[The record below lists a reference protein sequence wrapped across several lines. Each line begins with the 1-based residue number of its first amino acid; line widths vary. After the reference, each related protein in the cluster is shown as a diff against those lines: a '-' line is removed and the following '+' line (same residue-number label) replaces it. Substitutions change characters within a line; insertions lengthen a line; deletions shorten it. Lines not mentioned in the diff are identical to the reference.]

1 MTEEHPLI
9 ALAREQAPSQFRPGV
24 RAVTAW
30 MPHPANPNHGLRVI
44 DGVPGTAGTSV
55 LIRPPLTLDRVR
67 LAPGAPLRLV
77 IELPQSADACLD
89 ALLDELVVEAAET
102 STEDTL
108 LRLRPRK
115 CRSDMITTSRDL
127 ATRQG
132 IFDHVVD
139 ALLQQ
144 GGKAPASNLLYDREL
159 LTGDGLVCVYRSRN
173 KRSPI
178 GFLITDAAYGEDLEL
193 LHLYSRD
200 VHGAYPLIDA
210 LDPRI
215 SRDSETMKM
224 ILMLQAA
231 HDRPRAGLKPLRWL
245 AAWRQV
251 MERCARLWG
260 LDASSLNT
268 SWHFEVSRAH

>member
-1 MTEEHPLI
+1 M
-9 ALAREQAPSQFRPGV
+9 
-24 RAVTAW
+24 
-30 MPHPANPNHGLRVI
+30 
-44 DGVPGTAGTSV
+44 
-55 LIRPPLTLDRVR
+55 
-67 LAPGAPLRLV
+67 
-77 IELPQSADACLD
+77 
-89 ALLDELVVEAAET
+89 
-102 STEDTL
+102 
-108 LRLRPRK
+108 
-115 CRSDMITTSRDL
+115 TTSASAVATPGRGRTGTGDPLHHAVRYPHGRQGQSGSRTDMVATSHDL

-132 IFDHVVD
+132 IFDHVV
-139 ALLQQ
+139 ATLLHQ
-144 GGKAPASNLLYDREL
+144 GGRTPESTLLDEREL
-159 LTGDGLVCVYRSRN
+159 LNGDGLVCVYRSRN

-215 SRDSETMKM
+215 PRDSETMKL

-251 MERCARLWG
+251 MERCARLSG
-260 LDASSLNT
+260 LDASSLNAPCH
-268 SWHFEVSRAH
+268 SGMHRAH